1 MFSGTRH
8 GSVQCLGVIVENS
21 RQGVL
26 TVDGGVLAIFIA
38 YRNSRLPLTASAL
51 MPRRLRPSKHILN
64 KLTSA
69 QYRQPLSGNGIES
82 LFDAGQVSGDG
93 GGRVCIVTQVDGGEH
108 TTRIIIGIREAPERR
123 LIRVFDEAA
132 RTNFITRHTA

>member
-38 YRNSRLPLTASAL
+38 YGNSRLLLTASAL
-51 MPRRLRPSKHILN
+51 NATPTPSVQAHP
-64 KLTSA
+64 
-69 QYRQPLSGNGIES
+69 Q
-82 LFDAGQVSGDG
+82 
-93 GGRVCIVTQVDGGEH
+93 
-108 TTRIIIGIREAPERR
+108 
-123 LIRVFDEAA
+123 
-132 RTNFITRHTA
+132 

>member
-38 YRNSRLPLTASAL
+38 YGNSRLLLTASAL

-64 KLTSA
+64 KLTPA

-82 LFDAGQVSGDG
+82 IFDAGQVSGDDRHG
-93 GGRVCIVTQVDGGEH
+93 APVD
-108 TTRIIIGIREAPERR
+108 
-123 LIRVFDEAA
+123 VVEAA
-132 RTNFITRHTA
+132 TPSLSGALSAL

>member
-38 YRNSRLPLTASAL
+38 YGNSRLLLTASAL

-64 KLTSA
+64 KLTPA

-82 LFDAGQVSGDG
+82 IFDAGQVSGDG
-93 GGRVCIVTQVDGGEH
+93 GH
-108 TTRIIIGIREAPERR
+108 PS
-123 LIRVFDEAA
+123 
-132 RTNFITRHTA
+132 

>member
-38 YRNSRLPLTASAL
+38 YGNSRLLLTASAL

-64 KLTSA
+64 KLTPA

-82 LFDAGQVSGDG
+82 IFDAARYPATAAVVS
-93 GGRVCIVTQVDGGEH
+93 VSSPKLTAASTQL
-108 TTRIIIGIREAPERR
+108 A
-123 LIRVFDEAA
+123 
-132 RTNFITRHTA
+132 

>member
-8 GSVQCLGVIVENS
+8 GSVHCLGVIVENS

-38 YRNSRLPLTASAL
+38 YSRLLLTASAL
-51 MPRRLRPSKHILN
+51 MPRRLRPSKYILN

-82 LFDAGQVSGDG
+82 IFDAG
-93 GGRVCIVTQVDGGEH
+93 
-108 TTRIIIGIREAPERR
+108 
-123 LIRVFDEAA
+123 
-132 RTNFITRHTA
+132 

>member
-38 YRNSRLPLTASAL
+38 YGNSRLLLTASAL
-51 MPRRLRPSKHILN
+51 MPRHSVRPSTSSISSRPRNTASTEREWHRIHI
-64 KLTSA
+64 
-69 QYRQPLSGNGIES
+69 
-82 LFDAGQVSGDG
+82 
-93 GGRVCIVTQVDGGEH
+93 
-108 TTRIIIGIREAPERR
+108 
-123 LIRVFDEAA
+123 
-132 RTNFITRHTA
+132 

>member
-38 YRNSRLPLTASAL
+38 YGNSRLLLAASA
-51 MPRRLRPSKHILN
+51 
-64 KLTSA
+64 
-69 QYRQPLSGNGIES
+69 
-82 LFDAGQVSGDG
+82 
-93 GGRVCIVTQVDGGEH
+93 
-108 TTRIIIGIREAPERR
+108 
-123 LIRVFDEAA
+123 
-132 RTNFITRHTA
+132 